1 MDGCGDR
8 KLEIVLVGLG
18 IIHMCIEWV
27 LGKRAARVG
36 GPGSLLAA
44 LFTIGAGVYS
54 LIRARLR
61 RGPPKGV

>member
-18 IIHMCIEWV
+18 IIHMCIEWA

-61 RGPPKGV
+61 KGPPRGV